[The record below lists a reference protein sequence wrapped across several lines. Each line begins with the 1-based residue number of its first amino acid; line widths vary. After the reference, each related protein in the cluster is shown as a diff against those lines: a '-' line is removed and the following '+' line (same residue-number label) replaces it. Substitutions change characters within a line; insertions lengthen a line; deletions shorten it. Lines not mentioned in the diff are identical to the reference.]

1 MSYFGR
7 GSNLSDVQKDN
18 RSLILELICTNQ
30 TMTRTDLAARS
41 GLAPTTVGNI
51 VNQLLESGVLIEKGY
66 VQTTRG
72 RRAAI
77 LCFNPSSPV
86 VIGVRLS
93 RKSIT
98 LGVFNL
104 DGLLLSSSQL
114 NLNPGWTPQRT
125 IEELKALIAAALKK
139 LEAEQTAVVGI
150 GIAAP
155 GPLIRDGKIV
165 LISNFPGWQDVSLRE
180 TIEEEFGLL
189 TVMEHDAN
197 AAVLAEKRR
206 GSYDPSANMIY
217 VVVGQGIG
225 AGLLLN
231 GEIYQGGVETTGEIG
246 HITICHDG
254 PRCECGN
261 RGCLEMYC
269 SARTLLNKANTLGLG
284 DDLTVEDVANLAIQ
298 GNKAAEQ
305 LLRENA
311 EFLAA
316 GLSSLIYSLGPETVV
331 IGDDMSCA
339 GEYWFEMVVEALES
353 RIIPSVWQKLTVRL
367 CQSHMDPVLLGI
379 GYLVIEHLIKNPGLL
394 FPDGALS
401 V

>member
-1 MSYFGR
+1 M
-7 GSNLSDVQKDN
+7 
-18 RSLILELICTNQ
+18 
-30 TMTRTDLAARS
+30 
-41 GLAPTTVGNI
+41 
-51 VNQLLESGVLIEKGY
+51 
-66 VQTTRG
+66 
-72 RRAAI
+72 
-77 LCFNPSSPV
+77 
-86 VIGVRLS
+86 
-93 RKSIT
+93 
-98 LGVFNL
+98 
-104 DGLLLSSSQL
+104 
-114 NLNPGWTPQRT
+114 
-125 IEELKALIAAALKK
+125 KALIAAALKK

-305 LLRENA
+305 LLRKM
-311 EFLAA
+311 
-316 GLSSLIYSLGPETVV
+316 LSFSP
-331 IGDDMSCA
+331 
-339 GEYWFEMVVEALES
+339 
-353 RIIPSVWQKLTVRL
+353 
-367 CQSHMDPVLLGI
+367 PV
-379 GYLVIEHLIKNPGLL
+379 YPV
-394 FPDGALS
+394 
-401 V
+401 